1 MEMLFVLLMDMPAV
15 VIIVVIA
22 IFFLFGGKKI
32 PEFMKGIGEGMKE
45 FKKASQLDEE
55 KTKSESP
62 KSEPAK
68 KDESIKE

>member
-22 IFFLFGGKKI
+22 VLFLFGGKKI

-55 KTKSESP
+55 KPKSESL

-68 KDESIKE
+68 KDESIKG